1 MNARLRALAA
11 VQSAPTI
18 AGPSL
23 ASYFVPGLPGLLAY
37 MDSPTDAAKQC
48 WAALNA
54 GWMRLETEWGA
65 THPAV
70 FSTPQAL
77 KWAASKTEQARGEF
91 DWSQVQALAMD
102 LAVAEK
108 SAIADGW
115 KATPT
120 QIVACPHPEEATRG
134 PRDAKEIADKVN
146 AIPWWLQPKFLAAAA
161 AAVAAVVIIGPTILG
176 GAVLL
181 SSRR

>member
-1 MNARLRALAA
+1 MNRRLRALAA
-11 VQSAPTI
+11 VQAPTL

-23 ASYFVPGLPGLLAY
+23 ASYLVPGLPGVLAY
-37 MDSPTDAAKQC
+37 MDSPTQEAKAC
-48 WAALNA
+48 WAAIHA
-54 GWMRLETEWGA
+54 GWQRLETAWGKS
-65 THPAV
+65 HPAV
-70 FSTPQAL
+70 FASPQYL
-77 KWAASKTEQARGEF
+77 KWAASKNERERGEF

-102 LAVAEK
+102 LGVAEK

-120 QIVACPHPEEATRG
+120 QIVACPHPEDATRG
-134 PRDAKEIADKVN
+134 PRDAQEIADKVN
-146 AIPWWLQPKFLAAAA
+146 AIPWWMKPEFLVAAA
-161 AAVAAVVIIGPTILG
+161 AAVATIVIVGPTMLG